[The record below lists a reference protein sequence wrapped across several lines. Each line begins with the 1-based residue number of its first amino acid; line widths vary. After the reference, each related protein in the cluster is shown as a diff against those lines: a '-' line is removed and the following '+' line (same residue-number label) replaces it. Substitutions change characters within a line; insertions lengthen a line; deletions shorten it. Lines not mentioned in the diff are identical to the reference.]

1 MNKDTLLLYLKTQCR
16 GKAHAISGDHLK
28 QHVHTSENELRKAVN
43 QMRREGIPIASDRIG
58 YFYAENAGEVY
69 STIRRL
75 KKMRAGLDAAIEGLE
90 GSLCDFPLNR
100 G

>member
-1 MNKDTLLLYLKTQCR
+1 MNKDTLLFYLQTQCKGR
-16 GKAHAISGDHLK
+16 AHSISGDRLR
-28 QHVHTSENELRKAVN
+28 QHIRTSENELRKAVN
-43 QMRREGIPIASDRIG
+43 QMRREGIPIASDQTG

-90 GSLCDFPLNR
+90 GCLNDFPLIR